1 MSDTNRSWILVQRPV
16 GDDFDAALKF
26 RELPMP
32 EPGPDEILVRTLYLS
47 LDPANRGWMAGPTYI
62 PAVPLDGPM
71 WGGIQ
76 GRVVRSNSPD
86 FQQGDIVGGFG
97 SWSDYCVLPASGA
110 NRIPDMGG
118 LPLTTALSL
127 FGGAGGTAYVGVL
140 DVGQAKA
147 GETFVVSGAAGSV
160 GSLAGQIAKIQ
171 GCTVIGIAGS
181 PEKCAWLTGE
191 LGFDHAIDYKHEN
204 VRKRLAELCP
214 KGVDLYF
221 ENVGGAVGN
230 AVIANLAQNGR
241 VVLCGMVS
249 TYNLLLVA
257 RIITGLFGGVIGSI
271 SMAIVADLFPLEMR
285 GRVMGIVQTAFAVS
299 QVAGLP
305 IGLYLCTIWDW
316 HAPFLMIA
324 GLAAAAGV
332 IIAAGLKPIVG
343 HLAVAR
349 RQSPWRHLLA
359 TASRPMYLKGFA
371 ATVLLA
377 TGGFMLMPFGST
389 FTVNN
394 LGVPVEQLPLVYLIT
409 GLSAIIAGPLIGRL
423 SDRMSKYL
431 VFCCG
436 TVLGIIMVAINCQ
449 MGVSPLWLVILVS
462 VLLFVAISARMIS
475 TSALISAVP
484 DLPDRGAFMSINAAI
499 QQCSGGIAA
508 ALAGLIVVQTPSG
521 MLLHYDILGYVV
533 ITAMLITIVLMH
545 GIHTLV
551 AAKQAAARVATASA
565 SAAVS

>member
-1 MSDTNRSWILVQRPV
+1 M
-16 GDDFDAALKF
+16 AA
-26 RELPMP
+26 
-32 EPGPDEILVRTLYLS
+32 
-47 LDPANRGWMAGPTYI
+47 
-62 PAVPLDGPM
+62 
-71 WGGIQ
+71 
-76 GRVVRSNSPD
+76 
-86 FQQGDIVGGFG
+86 
-97 SWSDYCVLPASGA
+97 PASTSPAPLGA
-110 NRIPDMGG
+110 ASVPAPPIAFTRYQIFVVAVLAFLQFTIILDF
-118 LPLTTALSL
+118 LILSPLGAILIRDLHVTTAQ
-127 FGGAGGTAYVGVL
+127 FGW
-140 DVGQAKA
+140 
-147 GETFVVSGAAGSV
+147 VVSAYAFSAGASGILTAGFADSFDRKKLLLV
-160 GSLAGQIAKIQ
+160 FYAGFVL
-171 GCTVIGIAGS
+171 GTV
-181 PEKCAWLTGE
+181 L
-191 LGFDHAIDYKHEN
+191 F
-204 VRKRLAELCP
+204 
-214 KGVDLYF
+214 
-221 ENVGGAVGN
+221 
-230 AVIANLAQNGR
+230 
-241 VVLCGMVS
+241 GMVS